1 MMKRGSYRWTV
12 AVPVLL
18 CLAAVVARAAEP
30 QWLIT
35 PEEVARVTAG
45 GTYDFKQL
53 VAAEEGPGPQIV
65 LKNPRALSRVVSPVD
80 IHVKF
85 EPGESGEPPDMGSL
99 EVTLVGF
106 IDIDITDRVREYVQG
121 HDLGIQSA
129 PLPKGRHRIRMAIK
143 DVKGNPNERDVVVR
157 VVDQ

>member
-1 MMKRGSYRWTV
+1 MVKRRSYRWAI

-18 CLAAVVARAAEP
+18 CLAAGVAPADEP
-30 QWLIT
+30 KWLIT
-35 PEEVARVTAG
+35 PEEVAQVTRG
-45 GTYDFKQL
+45 GSYDFKTL
-53 VAAEEGPGPQIV
+53 VSAEEGPGPEIV

-85 EPGESGEPPDMGSL
+85 EPGDSGEPPDMGSL

-106 IDIDITDRVREYVQG
+106 IDIDITDRVREYVKG
-121 HDLGIQSA
+121 NDLGIQAA
-129 PLPKGRHRIRMAIK
+129 PLPSGRHRIRMAIK

-157 VVDQ
+157 VVDE